1 MLLASQTTDKT
12 ADFEYTILDKYEQL
26 GTDPFLTISPPFA
39 PKSTQ
44 KNSTPTASQNLLFDI
59 EIGRTET
66 VLRKRA
72 NAKFFASKL
81 SNELVKIDESILQH
95 AYQRSVTCNQ
105 MLVQC
110 GKTLETRY
118 CGTRWCNVCNRIRT
132 SKLISGYEPVLKEM
146 KDKYF
151 VTLTLP
157 NCQNWELVNI
167 IQFMLTTSRRV
178 QDTIKKQKQRKKIDY
193 QLVGMRKM
201 ECTYNA
207 TADTYH
213 PHFHYIIEGKEA
225 SHALLEAWLAALP
238 QANRAA
244 QDVRPAELNSEKE
257 LFKYFSKF
265 VSKTGKGDNVVVVR
279 ALDNI
284 FSSIVNRRVFQP
296 IGIKKFINVEES
308 MPEVRGMWYDDLPYV
323 DGIKHWNWNGENWKD
338 EDQNS
343 LCEYRPSNAQ
353 KRFIN
358 HAYI

>member
-1 MLLASQTTDKT
+1 MLLPDFKHRET
-12 ADFEYTILDKYEQL
+12 AVFEYTILDKYEQL
-26 GTDPFLTISPPFA
+26 GTDQFSSFSPPFA
-39 PKSTQ
+39 PKSVQ
-44 KNSTPTASQNLLFDI
+44 KFSTPAASENLLFDI
-59 EIGRTET
+59 KIGQTEAT
-66 VLRKRA
+66 LRKRA

-81 SNELVKIDESILQH
+81 SSELVKIDDSILLN

-105 MLVQC
+105 MLVQS

-118 CGTRWCNVCNRIRT
+118 CGCRWCNVCNRIRT
-132 SKLISGYEPVLKEM
+132 SKLISGYEPVLRQM

-157 NCQNWELVNI
+157 NCENWELVKI

-178 QDTIKKQKQRKKIDY
+178 QDQLKKQRQRKKIDF
-193 QLVGMRKM
+193 QLVGMRKL

-207 TADTYH
+207 TQNTYH
-213 PHFHYIIEGKEA
+213 PHFHYIIQGAAA
-225 SHALLEAWLAALP
+225 SHALLESWLAALP

-244 QDVRPAELNSEKE
+244 QDIRPAVLNSEKE

-265 VSKTGKGDNVVVVR
+265 VSKTGKGDTVVVVR

-296 IGIKKFINVEES
+296 IGIKKFIDVSEDVAEI
-308 MPEVRGMWYDDLPYV
+308 RGSWYDELEYV

-338 EDQNS
+338 EHENS
-343 LCEYRPSNAQ
+343 LCEYRPSVAQ
-353 KRFIN
+353 SRFIN